1 MSKPPSSEGAIEKEF
16 SMVRVQ
22 GSRVLVRSGMYPWDN
37 EEFLL
42 EDLFTFANEKLSS
55 FSVAGVEF
63 QGTKAG
69 LFVDF
74 GEHTLT
80 INRLTFEPSRRTM
93 LLTRQGDKYEWT
105 LLLDSR
111 VANSAAA

>member
-1 MSKPPSSEGAIEKEF
+1 
-16 SMVRVQ
+16 MVRVQ

-37 EEFLL
+37 EEFFL
-42 EDLFTFANEKLSS
+42 EDLFSLTNRKLSS
-55 FSVAGVEF
+55 FSVSGVEF
-63 QGTKAG
+63 QGNTAG

-80 INRLTFEPSRRTM
+80 INGLTFEPSGRTM
-93 LLTRQGDKYEWT
+93 VLSRQGDKYQWT
-105 LLLDSR
+105 LLSR

>member
-22 GSRVLVRSGMYPWDN
+22 GSRVLVRNGMYPWDN

-42 EDLFTFANEKLSS
+42 EDLFSYANEKLSS
-55 FSVAGVEF
+55 FSLAGVEF

-80 INRLTFEPSRRTM
+80 INGLTFEPYRRTM
-93 LLTRQGDKYEWT
+93 ILTRQGDKYQWT
-105 LLLDSR
+105 LLSR

>member
-1 MSKPPSSEGAIEKEF
+1 
-16 SMVRVQ
+16 MVRVQ

-42 EDLFTFANEKLSS
+42 EDLFSSADRKLSS

-80 INRLTFEPSRRTM
+80 INGLTFEPSGRTM
-93 LLTRQGDKYEWT
+93 VLSRQGDKYQWT
-105 LLLDSR
+105 LLHDSR
-111 VANSAAA
+111 IANSAAA

>member
-1 MSKPPSSEGAIEKEF
+1 
-16 SMVRVQ
+16 MVRVQ

-42 EDLFTFANEKLSS
+42 EDLFSLTNEKLSS
-55 FSVAGVEF
+55 FSVSGVEF
-63 QGTKAG
+63 QGNTTG

-80 INRLTFEPSRRTM
+80 INGLTFEPSGRTM
-93 LLTRQGDKYEWT
+93 LLTRQNDKYQWT
-105 LLLDSR
+105 LLQDSR